1 MIDPHKTRSQA
12 SGQRMPE
19 TRESKPVMITGDHV
33 ITAQAIAKQLGILPK
48 NGQVLEGTDL
58 SKMTQE
64 ELEEV
69 VDDVYVYAGVSSLN
83 INLKLLKLFQQKI
96 TL

>member
-1 MIDPHKTRSQA
+1 
-12 SGQRMPE
+12 
-19 TRESKPVMITGDHV
+19 MITGDHV

-64 ELEEV
+64 ELEEI
-69 VDDVYVYAGVSSLN
+69 VDDVYVFARVSPEHK
-83 INLKLLKLFQQKI
+83 LKIVKALQAKI